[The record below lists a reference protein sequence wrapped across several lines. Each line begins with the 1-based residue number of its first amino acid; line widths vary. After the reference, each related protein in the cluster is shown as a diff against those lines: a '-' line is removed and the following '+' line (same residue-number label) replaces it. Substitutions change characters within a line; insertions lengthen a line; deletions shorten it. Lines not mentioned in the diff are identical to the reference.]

1 MFFFVIK
8 KCKSQIDKDEK
19 WTRKHLLVRLFG
31 SVWLM
36 CVPMVISDGTKLRV
50 LLVGEQMNERK
61 EDPQM
66 IAVID
71 VMEWN

>member
-1 MFFFVIK
+1 
-8 KCKSQIDKDEK
+8 
-19 WTRKHLLVRLFG
+19 
-31 SVWLM
+31 
-36 CVPMVISDGTKLRV
+36 MVISDGTKLRV